1 MRIVGVGDTDLRMIV
16 GHGVPDPR
24 GGGVGDT
31 DLRMRGGVARAVET
45 ASPASEGSDAKS
57 ADGAE

>member
-1 MRIVGVGDTDLRMIV
+1 MRIVGVGDTELRMIV

-24 GGGVGDT
+24 GGVADT
-31 DLRMRGGVARAVET
+31 DLRMQGGVARAVET
-45 ASPASEGSDAKS
+45 APPASEGSDAES